1 MYSRL
6 YISKGKNGKEKKM
19 RKFKHNYYTI
29 VALIGII
36 LSVLWIVFIKTEPF
50 SDFKYYN
57 ELAKQIAAGG
67 QWGDTYTSVGYSIIL
82 GFIYKIFG
90 SSIITA
96 KIFNVILTALSYLIF
111 YKLIIKLPLK
121 DKVRKIVYL
130 LFVLFPSNIF
140 YNSILCT
147 EILFTTL
154 FLLITLIYYSN
165 INYKYV
171 LIGALVAVNSMIKP
185 FFMVF
190 FLAIFLVE
198 LLSKVKFSK
207 VVKHTA
213 VIFIVSFIAI
223 SPWIYRNTKLMGQFT
238 FISNN
243 GGIVLYI
250 NNNSQN
256 DYGRWMAAADVENSV
271 VNTDEYKKANA
282 TEKNKMLSN
291 AAKKWIKNNPGKFI
305 ELGFKRLF
313 NTYFV
318 GDDVIYALNGAG
330 LSKGLE
336 YVFISYA
343 NIARNI
349 LFIPAIILIIISSV
363 KIILN
368 LIRKNPIESFTL
380 YGIICFYM
388 FASVYFITEGQG
400 RYSFPVIFIALYF
413 LTGLLA
419 KIWFKVRNLNFISK

>member
-1 MYSRL
+1 MS
-6 YISKGKNGKEKKM
+6 
-19 RKFKHNYYTI
+19 KFKSNYYSI

-82 GFIYKIFG
+82 GFVYKIFG

-111 YKLIIKLPLK
+111 YKLISNLHLK
-121 DKVRKIVYL
+121 EGVRKIVYL
-130 LFVLFPSNIF
+130 LFILFPSNIF
-140 YNSILCT
+140 YNSVLCT
-147 EILFTTL
+147 EIIFTTV
-154 FLLITLIYYSN
+154 FLLTTLIYYSK
-165 INYKYV
+165 IKYKYV
-171 LIGALVAVNSMIKP
+171 LIGVLVAVNSMIKP
-185 FFMVF
+185 FFMAF
-190 FLAIFLVE
+190 FLVIFLVE

-223 SPWIYRNTKLMGQFT
+223 SPWVYRNTKLMGQFT

-256 DYGRWMAAADVENSV
+256 NYGRWMAAADVENSV
-271 VNTDEYKKANA
+271 VNTDEYKKANT
-282 TEKNKMLSN
+282 TEKNKMLSSS
-291 AAKKWIKNNPGKFI
+291 AKKWIKNNPGKFI

-318 GDDVIYALNGAG
+318 GDDIIYALNGAG
-330 LSKGLE
+330 LSKSLE

-343 NIARNI
+343 NIARDI

-380 YGIICFYM
+380 YGVICFYM
-388 FASVYFITEGQG
+388 FAAVYFITEGQG

-413 LTGLLA
+413 LTGLLE
-419 KIWFKVRNLNFISK
+419 KIWLKVRNLNFISK